1 MILPKDINNLLKYLT
16 RMKKIF
22 VIAVLGLMISSC
34 SKHFDFQE
42 PAPTPTPEPT
52 PTPTSNKA
60 TQEEINAN
68 VAKIFGTTFS
78 SDQDWSST
86 TKYTV
91 TITAD
96 APMSD
101 IAKVQI
107 LTEAPYFNED
117 ARVLNES
124 TVSKGQS
131 ISITYDCPS
140 EYTDLVA
147 ACVDS
152 KGIYYVAGFK
162 AGDNSVNFQNA
173 AKASTRA
180 AYNLPNLPAADGLM
194 IKYKNSA
201 LSYNAIR
208 AQKAGQD
215 GEKASINPWLNSNW
229 NDERIWMINN
239 TGGNS
244 TWRVERQTIF
254 RNVTISET
262 EKQNLE
268 TILSAVGGRFGR
280 DDAHKKGNLEIIR
293 NSPVYQLTKNYL
305 VADGKAPITLTP
317 VQIQTTDYSSVA
329 LYYYYF
335 NPSELEGKSEE
346 EQLTFLKR
354 LPKFKCVDGKQT
366 KEASGTLTAD
376 KKLDNE
382 NNGNYFK
389 VHEYVLPYFGDD
401 VKSSTNNEDVIHAQ
415 SFTIP
420 KGYYVGFML
429 RKNVKNYKDSYMK
442 ISDIN
447 GYQGTNYSQKSY
459 EESENGEVYADGRL
473 NEQINQFGKFSE
485 ARDKGME
492 LNDPRAAIF
501 GANQKAYMMF
511 EEGCDVNFVD
521 MIVEING
528 GVDVVD
534 AAQEIKSNVYT
545 FCFEDRNLG
554 DYDMN
559 DVVIKAKRL
568 NISQVEYSVVACGAY
583 DELYLRNI
591 NGTTLKGDTEI
602 HALFGVTDLSTFI
615 NTQTK
620 NYNPVSEV
628 ITVDPSFSFTDFDK
642 QIFIYNKS
650 QGYEV
655 KMSQKGQDP
664 HGIMIPCDF
673 NYPTEKTCIK
683 DAYLKFNN
691 WGENPVSSTDWY
703 LDPVSGK
710 VIE

>member
-1 MILPKDINNLLKYLT
+1 
-16 RMKKIF
+16 MKKIMTL
-22 VIAVLGLMISSC
+22 AVCGILLLTSC
-34 SKHFDFQE
+34 VKGFDE
-42 PAPTPTPEPT
+42 VGPEPTPDPT
-52 PTPTSNKA
+52 PTPTPTNNKA
-60 TQEEINAN
+60 TQEEIDAN
-68 VAKIFGTTFS
+68 VVKVFGTTFS
-78 SDQDWSST
+78 ADQDWSST
-86 TKYTV
+86 KKYTISV
-91 TITAD
+91 TAD
-96 APMSD
+96 APMDD

-117 ARVLNES
+117 ARVLNEA

-131 ISITYDCPS
+131 VSITYDCPA

-162 AGDNSVNFQNA
+162 AGDSSVKFTDV
-173 AKASTRA
+173 AKARTRA
-180 AYNLPNLPAADGLM
+180 AYDLPDLPAANGLM

-208 AQKAGQD
+208 AQMAGKD

-229 NDERIWMINN
+229 NDERIWMLNN

-254 RNVTISET
+254 RNVSITDA

-317 VQIQTTDYSSVA
+317 VQIQTSEYSSVA

-335 NPSELEGKSEE
+335 NPSELEGKTEE
-346 EQLTFLKR
+346 QQLTFLKS

-366 KEASGTLTAD
+366 KEESGTLTAD

-401 VKSSTNNEDVIHAQ
+401 VKSSTYNEDVIHAQ

-528 GVDVVD
+528 GVNLVD
-534 AAQEIKSNVYT
+534 AAQEINNNVYT

-559 DVVIKAKRL
+559 DVVIKAERL
-568 NISQVEYSVVACGAY
+568 NISQVKYSVVACGAY

-591 NGTTLKGDTEI
+591 NGQTLNTTTEI
-602 HALFGVTDLSTFI
+602 HSLFGVTNLSKFI
-615 NTQTK
+615 NTQSK
-620 NYNPVSEV
+620 NYEPVSEIV
-628 ITVDPSFSFTDFDK
+628 TVDPSFSFTDFSK
-642 QIFIYNKS
+642 QVYIYNKT
-650 QGYEV
+650 QDYDV
-655 KMSQKGQDP
+655 KMSQKGEDP
-664 HGIMIPCDF
+664 HGIMIPYDF
-673 NYPTEKTCIK
+673 EYPKEKVCIK
-683 DAYLKFNN
+683 DAYKQFNN

-703 LDPVSGK
+703 QHPEDGK
-710 VIE
+710 VMNVSVE

>member
-1 MILPKDINNLLKYLT
+1 MTLAVCGILLLT
-16 RMKKIF
+16 
-22 VIAVLGLMISSC
+22 SC
-34 SKHFDFQE
+34 VKGFDE
-42 PAPTPTPEPT
+42 VGPEPTPDPT
-52 PTPTSNKA
+52 PTPTPTNNKA
-60 TQEEINAN
+60 TQEEIDAN
-68 VAKIFGTTFS
+68 VVKVFGTTFS
-78 SDQDWSST
+78 ADQDWSST
-86 TKYTV
+86 KKYTV
-91 TITAD
+91 SVTAD
-96 APMSD
+96 APMDD

-117 ARVLNES
+117 ARVLNEA

-131 ISITYDCPS
+131 VSITYDCPS

-162 AGDNSVNFQNA
+162 AGDSSVRFTDV
-173 AKASTRA
+173 AKARTRA
-180 AYNLPNLPAADGLM
+180 AYDLPAFPAISGLKM
-194 IKYKNSA
+194 KYRNSA

-208 AQKAGQD
+208 AQKAGQE
-215 GEKASINPWLNSNW
+215 GESESIKPWENSNW
-229 NDERIWMINN
+229 NNERIWMFNN
-239 TGGNS
+239 EGGNT
-244 TWRVERQTIF
+244 TWKVERQTIF
-254 RNVTISET
+254 RDVTITDT

-346 EQLTFLKR
+346 QQLTFLKN

-366 KEASGTLTAD
+366 KDESGTA
-376 KKLDNE
+376 KG
-382 NNGNYFK
+382 NGDFFK
-389 VHEYVLPYFGDD
+389 VHEYVLPYFGD
-401 VKSSTNNEDVIHAQ
+401 VTSSPTTDLTVE

-420 KGYYVGFML
+420 AGYYVGFML
-429 RKNVKNYKDSYMK
+429 RKNVKLYKDSYN
-442 ISDIN
+442 SDNDIP
-447 GYQGTNYSQKSY
+447 GYNGTNYSQKSY

-528 GVDVVD
+528 GVNLVD
-534 AAQEIKSNVYT
+534 AAQEINNNVYT
-545 FCFEDRNLG
+545 FCFEDRDLG

-559 DVVIKAKRL
+559 DVVIKAERL
-568 NISQVEYSVVACGAY
+568 NISQVKYSVVACGAY

-591 NGTTLKGDTEI
+591 NGQTLNENTEI
-602 HALFGVTDLSTFI
+602 HALFGENNSTFI
-615 NTQTK
+615 NTQIK
-620 NYNPVSEV
+620 NKEPITEV
-628 ITVDPSFSFTDFDK
+628 ITVDPSFSFTDLSK
-642 QIFIYNKS
+642 QIYIYNKTTNL
-650 QGYEV
+650 EV
-655 KMSQKGQDP
+655 KLAQKGEDP

-673 NYPTEKTCIK
+673 KYPIEKTCIK
-683 DAYLKFNN
+683 DVYTTFNS
-691 WGENPVSSTDWY
+691 WGENPVTSTDWY
-703 LDPVSGK
+703 LEPVSGK
-710 VIE
+710 VFDE

>member
-1 MILPKDINNLLKYLT
+1 M
-16 RMKKIF
+16 RKIF

-42 PAPTPTPEPT
+42 PAPTPTPEPE

-107 LTEAPYFNED
+107 LTESPYFNED
-117 ARVLNES
+117 ARVLNQAS
-124 TVSKGQS
+124 VSKGQS

-162 AGDNSVNFQNA
+162 AGDAQVNFQE

-180 AYNLPNLPAADGLM
+180 AYDLPNLPTASGLTM
-194 IKYKNSA
+194 KYNNSI

-215 GEKASINPWLNSNW
+215 GEDSSIDPWKNSNW
-229 NDERIWMINN
+229 ENERLWMLSNA
-239 TGGNS
+239 GGNS
-244 TWRVERQTIF
+244 TWKVERQTIF
-254 RNVTISET
+254 RNVTISDT

-268 TILSAVGGRFGR
+268 TILKDVGGKKGR
-280 DDAHKKGNLEIIR
+280 DQQYKDINLKTIR
-293 NSPVYQLTKNYL
+293 NSPLYQLTKNYM
-305 VADGKAPITLTP
+305 VADGQAPITLTP
-317 VQIQTTDYSSVA
+317 VQIFTLDYSSIS

-335 NPSELEGKSEE
+335 NPADLPSSEA
-346 EQLTFLKR
+346 EQVKFLKA

-366 KEASGTLTAD
+366 KEASGTG
-376 KKLDNE
+376 KG
-382 NNGNYFK
+382 NGDYFK
-389 VHEYVLPYFGDD
+389 VHEYVLPYFGD
-401 VKSSTNNEDVIHAQ
+401 VKSSPNTNLTVQ
-415 SFTIP
+415 SFIIP

-429 RKNVKNYKDSYMK
+429 RKNKNEWLDSYT
-442 ISDIN
+442 SDNDIP
-447 GYQGTNYSQKSY
+447 GYKGTNYSKKSY
-459 EESENGEVYADGRL
+459 NGTENGEVYADGRL
-473 NEQINQFGKFSE
+473 NEQINQFPIFSQAVTE
-485 ARDKGME
+485 KGML

-521 MIVEING
+521 IIVEING

-534 AAQEIKSNVYT
+534 AAQEINNNVYT

-559 DVVIKAKRL
+559 DVVIKAERL
-568 NISQVEYSVVACGAY
+568 NISQVKYSVVACGAY

-591 NGTTLKGDTEI
+591 NGSTLNENTEI
-602 HALFGVTDLSTFI
+602 HALFKVTDLSTFI
-615 NTQTK
+615 NTETK
-620 NYNPVSEV
+620 NYEPVSET
-628 ITVDPSFSFTDFDK
+628 ITVDPSFSFTDFSK
-642 QIFIYNKS
+642 QIYIYNKS
-650 QGYEV
+650 QGYDV
-655 KMSQKGQDP
+655 KMSQKGEDP
-664 HGIMIPCDF
+664 HGIMIPSDF
-673 NYPTEKTCIK
+673 AYPKEKICIK
-683 DAYLKFNN
+683 DAYTQFNS
-691 WGENPVSSTDWY
+691 WGENPVTSTDWY
-703 LDPVSGK
+703 LSPVSGK
-710 VIE
+710 VFGE

>member
-1 MILPKDINNLLKYLT
+1 M
-16 RMKKIF
+16 
-22 VIAVLGLMISSC
+22 
-34 SKHFDFQE
+34 E
-42 PAPTPTPEPT
+42 PESTPTNEST
-52 PTPTSNKA
+52 QNK
-60 TQEEINAN
+60 INVN
-68 VAKIFGTTFS
+68 VAKVFGTTFS
-78 SDQDWSST
+78 ANQDWSST
-86 TKYTV
+86 KKYTV
-91 TITAD
+91 SVTAN
-96 APMSD
+96 APMND

-107 LTEAPYFNED
+107 LTESPYFNED
-117 ARVLNES
+117 ARVLNEA

-162 AGDNSVNFQNA
+162 AGDAQVNFQE

-180 AYNLPNLPAADGLM
+180 AYDLPDLPAASGLM

-208 AQKAGQD
+208 AQMAGKD
-215 GEKASINPWLNSNW
+215 GEKSTIDPWKNSNW
-229 NDERIWMINN
+229 DNERLWMYNN
-239 TGGNS
+239 EGGNS
-244 TWRVERQTIF
+244 TWKVERQTIF

-268 TILSAVGGRFGR
+268 TILSDVGGRFGR
-280 DDAHKKGNLEIIR
+280 DKAHKADNLNTIR
-293 NSPVYQLTKNYL
+293 NSPVYQLNKNYL
-305 VADGKAPITLTP
+305 VADGQAPITLTP

-335 NPSELEGKSEE
+335 NPSDLEGKSEE
-346 EQLTFLKR
+346 EQLTFLKN

-366 KEASGTLTAD
+366 KEASGTLTAGNKID
-376 KKLDNE
+376 E
-382 NNGNYFK
+382 ANNGNYFK

-401 VKSSTNNEDVIHAQ
+401 VKSKTNNEDVIRAQ

-447 GYQGTNYSQKSY
+447 GYQGTNYTQKSY
-459 EESENGEVYADGRL
+459 VESENGEVYADGRL

-485 ARDKGME
+485 AVDKGMK
-492 LNDPRAAIF
+492 LTDPRAAVF

-528 GVDVVD
+528 GVDLVD
-534 AAQEIKSNVYT
+534 AAQEINNNVYT

-559 DVVIKAKRL
+559 DVVIKAERL
-568 NISQVEYSVVACGAY
+568 NISQVKYTVAACGAY

-591 NGTTLKGDTEI
+591 NGNTLNTTTEI
-602 HALFGVTDLSTFI
+602 HALFGVNNLSTFI
-615 NTQTK
+615 NTQSM
-620 NYNPVSEV
+620 NYKPVSEV
-628 ITVDPSFSFTDFDK
+628 ITVDPSFSFTDFSK
-642 QIFIYNKS
+642 QIYIYNKTEN
-650 QGYEV
+650 YDI
-655 KMSQKGQDP
+655 KMSQRGEDP

-673 NYPTEKTCIK
+673 EYPKEKICIK
-683 DAYLKFNN
+683 DAYTLFNS
-691 WGENPVSSTDWY
+691 WGENPVTSTDWY
-703 LDPVSGK
+703 LDPVKDK
-710 VIE
+710 VIK

>member
-1 MILPKDINNLLKYLT
+1 
-16 RMKKIF
+16 MKKIMTL
-22 VIAVLGLMISSC
+22 AVCGILLLTSC
-34 SKHFDFQE
+34 VKGFDE
-42 PAPTPTPEPT
+42 VGPEPTPDPT
-52 PTPTSNKA
+52 PTPTPTNNKA
-60 TQEEINAN
+60 TQEEIDAN
-68 VAKIFGTTFS
+68 VVKVFGTTFS
-78 SDQDWSST
+78 ADQDWSST
-86 TKYTV
+86 KKYTISV
-91 TITAD
+91 IAD
-96 APMSD
+96 APMED

-117 ARVLNES
+117 ARVLNEA

-131 ISITYDCPS
+131 VTITYDCPS

-152 KGIYYVAGFK
+152 KGIYYVASFK
-162 AGDNSVNFQNA
+162 AGDSSVKFTDV
-173 AKASTRA
+173 AKARTRA
-180 AYNLPNLPAADGLM
+180 AYDLPDLPAADGLM

-215 GEKASINPWLNSNW
+215 GEKASIGPWLNSNW
-229 NDERIWMINN
+229 NNERIWMLNN
-239 TGGNS
+239 VGGNS
-244 TWRVERQTIF
+244 TWKVERQTIF
-254 RNVTISET
+254 RKVTISDT

-268 TILSAVGGRFGR
+268 TILSDVGGRFGR
-280 DDAHKKGNLEIIR
+280 DKDHKAANLNTIR
-293 NSPVYQLTKNYL
+293 NSSVFKLTQNYL

-335 NPSELEGKSEE
+335 NPSELEGKTEE
-346 EQLTFLKR
+346 QQLTFLKN

-376 KKLDNE
+376 NKTDEE

-401 VKSSTNNEDVIHAQ
+401 VKSKTNNEDVIKAQ

-429 RKNVKNYKDSYMK
+429 RKNVKNFKDSYMK

-473 NEQINQFGKFSE
+473 NEQINQFPKFSD
-485 ARDKGME
+485 AVDKGM
-492 LNDPRAAIF
+492 LLDDPRAAIF
-501 GANQKAYMMF
+501 GANKKIYMMF

-528 GVDVVD
+528 GLEQVD
-534 AAQEIKSNVYT
+534 AAQEIKGNVYT

-559 DVVIKAKRL
+559 DVVIKAERL
-568 NISQVEYSVVACGAY
+568 NLYQVKYSVVACGAY

-591 NGTTLKGDTEI
+591 NGQTLNTTTEI
-602 HALFGVTDLSTFI
+602 HSLFGVTNLSTFI
-615 NTQTK
+615 NTQSQNK
-620 NYNPVSEV
+620 QPVSEV
-628 ITVDPSFSFTDFDK
+628 ITVDPTFSFTDFSK
-642 QIFIYNKS
+642 QIYIYNKT
-650 QGYEV
+650 QDYDV
-655 KMSQKGQDP
+655 KMSQKGEDP
-664 HGIMIPCDF
+664 HGIMIPYDF
-673 NYPTEKTCIK
+673 EYPKEKICIK
-683 DAYLKFNN
+683 DAYKQFNN

-703 LDPVSGK
+703 KHSEDGK
-710 VIE
+710 VMNVSVE